1 MTQGAAD
8 ETDGYVGSAEALIDA
23 LGADLPVL
31 HLACHASSHLTN
43 ASELLLSA
51 TDAPMS
57 PRYLTN
63 AIHGASLVVLSACS
77 SAIADDTGALGLATA
92 LAAAGARS
100 VVTDK
105 GDVLDLLVRADT
117 GDIARASWRNDQRY
131 GLAGVFNDALS
142 ASLDY
147 WSQLADPSLLA
158 SSVASRQGFN
168 DATRRCAAAAA
179 ERVTHAA
186 YEVRCSLV
194 NDEPRI
200 SHAMTDWF
208 ARDVLGF
215 RRVTPDLIDAVEAA
229 LLHAKLDDLP
239 NSDTDAVRQLR
250 KATAQQRRCL
260 RPLTETQL
268 RGALV
273 ASLDQP
279 VNVGEGE
286 REMALR
292 DLVPDVPPLDS
303 GVLTDFVPLVRRV
316 LDWLQPAERQVA
328 LAYARF
334 AVDWPDAA
342 QMCGQPPKFGVR
354 VQRKFRRVGLQ
365 LNERITAV
373 QRVARSY

>member
-1 MTQGAAD
+1 MTQDAAG
-8 ETDGYVGSAEALIDA
+8 EADGCVGSADALIDT
-23 LGADLPVL
+23 LCADPPLL
-31 HLACHASSHLTN
+31 HFACHGSSHLTN
-43 ASELLLSA
+43 ASELLSA
-51 TDAPMS
+51 AGEPMS
-57 PRYLTN
+57 VDYLN
-63 AIHGASLVVLSACS
+63 SAIRGASLVLLSACA
-77 SAIADDTGALGLATA
+77 SAIADDSEEPSLATA
-92 LAAAGARS
+92 LLVAGARS
-100 VVTDK
+100 VVTNK

-117 GDIARASWRNDQRY
+117 GDVARASWRNDQQH
-131 GLAGVFNDALS
+131 GLAGVFADALG

-147 WSQLADPSLLA
+147 WSELADPSLPG
-158 SSVASRQGFN
+158 SVASRQGFN
-168 DATRRCAAAAA
+168 DATRRSAAAAA

-186 YEVRCSLV
+186 YEVRRSLI

-200 SHAMTDWF
+200 SHAMTDRF

-229 LLHAKLDDLP
+229 LLHAKLEDLP
-239 NSDTDAVRQLR
+239 NSDADAVRQLR

-279 VNVGEGE
+279 VNVGEGG
-286 REMALR
+286 REIALR
-292 DLVPDVPPLDS
+292 DSVPGVPPLDN
-303 GVLTDFVPLVRRV
+303 GVLADFVPLVRRV

-328 LAYARF
+328 LAYAGF
-334 AVDWPDAA
+334 AVDWSDAA

-365 LNERITAV
+365 LNERITA
-373 QRVARSY
+373 ARRMT